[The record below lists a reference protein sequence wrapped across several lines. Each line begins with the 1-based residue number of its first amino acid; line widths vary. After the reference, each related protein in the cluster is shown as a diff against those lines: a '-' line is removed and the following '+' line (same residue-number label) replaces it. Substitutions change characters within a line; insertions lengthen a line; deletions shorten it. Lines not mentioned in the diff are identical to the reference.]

1 MTFKLSD
8 INLDRALYL
17 YDQFHQES
25 SEELT
30 RNLLKLDSSNTEDI
44 YLIINS
50 YGGSVYALMAIID
63 TINSLKSKVNTVCLG
78 IGASAGA
85 VLFSIGNKRY
95 IGENSKLM
103 FHQVSTF
110 AYGTID
116 NIENDLAEAKELN
129 QSIFNKVL
137 EKSKI
142 SNEELTKI
150 FSKDSYLSAAQSVT
164 KGFADDII
172 EVEQEIEDKAY
183 EMVKSFQ
190 GAFRDEAYFAI
201 TASKFNNSTSLLK
214 KITSDI
220 KNNKKGDKSM
230 NLEELKAE
238 LAKHNVDVDA
248 MTNELKA
255 SKETVN
261 LLNEQ
266 VEAKDAEIQNLKT
279 EKEASL
285 KQQREDKLNSILN
298 KLIEDGKSTQDMN
311 NEYKEMFEGK
321 TLEQVEKFVAKL
333 PVIIKTQR
341 KSVDTNGVESDNE
354 ASDNDKVYEAIKAIA
369 EEKKVAFDVAATE
382 YYNNRKEK

>member
-30 RNLLKLDSSNTEDI
+30 RNLLKLDSSNNEDI

-201 TASKFNNSTSLLK
+201 TASKFNNSTGLLK

-248 MTNELKA
+248 MANELKA

-266 VEAKDAEIQNLKT
+266 VEAKDAEIQNLKA
-279 EKEASL
+279 EKEESL

-354 ASDNDKVYEAIKAIA
+354 ASDNDKAYQAIKAIA
-369 EEKKVAFDVAATE
+369 EEKKVTFDVAATE